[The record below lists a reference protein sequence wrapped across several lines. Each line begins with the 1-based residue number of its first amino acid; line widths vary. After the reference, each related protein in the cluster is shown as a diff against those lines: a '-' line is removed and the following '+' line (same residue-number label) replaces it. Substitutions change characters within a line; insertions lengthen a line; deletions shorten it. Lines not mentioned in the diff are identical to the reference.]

1 MPIVRFQPTNV
12 VAEVPSG
19 TPIHVAAL
27 RAGILDLE
35 LPCGGEGACGL
46 CQVEVVGR
54 DAPVLACKT
63 RVTSDLV
70 VRLPDHTQTAARVL
84 GDSHALIDPGL
95 LPGRDHLTPL
105 YRDLRITVP
114 PASIEEHYSDWTRLT
129 RELSRKSGAL
139 LISSGLTMLRQL
151 AEVLRDA
158 DGNVTVGVEE
168 SASGQRV
175 RDVRP
180 GHSAAHALGLA
191 VDIGTTTVAAQLVDL
206 DDGSVLATETAYNMQ
221 IRRGADVISRIDYAR
236 SGERLEELRGLVLE
250 TVNGLVRLLANAI
263 LVDPRKIRAA
273 FLAGN
278 TTMTHLALGLPPRY
292 IRESPYVP
300 TVNSVP
306 ELRAQEVGLKIDPQA
321 IVAFAPGVGS
331 YVGGDI
337 VSGVLCTDLSIS
349 NRDVFLFMDIGTNGE
364 IVIGNTEWMVACACS
379 AGPAFE
385 GAGIK
390 CGMRAAEGAIER
402 VAISDDGEQV
412 EYSVIHG
419 GKPAGI
425 CGSGLISLLGE
436 LFRQRVIDRSG
447 RFFKS
452 PGAGRIVQHQ
462 GRRAFLLATAEQ
474 ARSGKDL
481 VITEADLEN
490 LIRTKAAIYAACSLV
505 LENVGLAWGAIARV
519 YIAGGFG
526 RCMRVADAVF
536 IGMLPDLPLERFSY
550 IGNSSLTGAYIALL
564 SREHRRRMA
573 EIAARITYVDMSSNP
588 QYMDSYVKALFLPH
602 TDLEQ
607 FPTVAE
613 AFESRKR
620 NAS

>member
-1 MPIVRFQPTNV
+1 MPFVRFQPANV
-12 VAEVPSG
+12 VADVPSG
-19 TPIHVAAL
+19 TPIHIAAL

-46 CQVEVVGR
+46 CLVEVVGQ
-54 DAPVLACKT
+54 DAPVSACKT
-63 RVTSDLV
+63 RVTSDMV
-70 VRLPDHTQTAARVL
+70 VRILDRSQTTARVL

-95 LPGRDHLTPL
+95 LPGRDCLTPL
-105 YRDLRITVP
+105 YHDLRITVP

-129 RELSRKSGAL
+129 RELSRNRGAIPITCRL
-139 LISSGLTMLRQL
+139 PELRQL
-151 AEVLRDA
+151 AETLRA
-158 DGNVTVGVEE
+158 AGGNVTVGVEE
-168 SASGQRV
+168 SASGLRV

-180 GHSAAHALGLA
+180 GHSTAHALGLA

-206 DDGSVLATETAYNMQ
+206 DDGSVLATQTAYNMQ

-250 TVNGLVRLLANAI
+250 TINRLVELLANAI
-263 LVDPRKIRAA
+263 SVDPREIRAA

-278 TTMTHLALGLPPRY
+278 TTMTHLLLGLPPRY

-300 TVNSVP
+300 TVTSVP
-306 ELRAQEVGLKIDPQA
+306 ELRAREVGLNIDPQA

-337 VSGVLCTDLSIS
+337 TSGLLCTDLSTS

-364 IVIGNTEWMVACACS
+364 IVIGNTDWMVACACS

-402 VAISDDGEQV
+402 VAMSGDGEQL

-436 LFRQRVIDRSG
+436 LYRQGVVDRSG
-447 RFFKS
+447 RFFKP
-452 PGAGRIVQHQ
+452 PGAGRIVEHQ
-462 GRRAFLLATAEQ
+462 GRRAFLLAAAEQ
-474 ARSGKDL
+474 TRNGKDL
-481 VITEADLEN
+481 VITEADIEN

-505 LENVGLAWGAIARV
+505 LENVGLTWDAIARI

-526 RCMRVADAVF
+526 RYMRVADAVF
-536 IGMLPDLPLERFSY
+536 IGMLPDLPLQRFRY

-573 EIAARITYVDMSSNP
+573 EIAARITYIDMSSNP

-613 AFESRKR
+613 AFVSRTR